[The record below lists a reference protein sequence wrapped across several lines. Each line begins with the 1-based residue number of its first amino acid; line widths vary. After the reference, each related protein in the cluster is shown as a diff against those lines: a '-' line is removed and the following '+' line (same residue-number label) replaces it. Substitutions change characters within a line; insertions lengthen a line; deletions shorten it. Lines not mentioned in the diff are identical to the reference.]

1 MDLEQAQK
9 LDAKHVF
16 GTYGRLPV
24 LLVKGRG
31 VYVYDSEGKRYLDM
45 LAGLS
50 VNALGHCNSR
60 VTAAVKK
67 QVTKLSHVSNLYY
80 TEPMI
85 HLAERLNELSG
96 MRKCFFGNSGAEAN
110 EAAIKLVRRYHS
122 QVLGDGRSDI
132 ICMKNSFHG
141 RTMLTVTA
149 TGQDVYKQGFDPL
162 PPGFKHSPM
171 NDLEALE
178 KKITK
183 KTAAVMVEPVQG
195 EGGVYPATKKFMK
208 GLASLRRKHG
218 IQLIFD
224 EVQCGLGRTGK
235 WFAYMHYGV
244 KPDVMT
250 LAKPVA
256 GGLPMGVMLAQGRVV
271 EGFAPGSHAST
282 FGANPVISAG
292 ALAFLE
298 EMEEKNLVERVA
310 ENGDYFMGRL
320 EELRKRRAQ
329 IKEIRGLG
337 LMTGIEM
344 DADAKEAAQFFM
356 DNGVLVNAVRPN
368 VLRALPPYIIE
379 KKHIDL
385 FVKLLDYFLER
396 Q

>member
-1 MDLEQAQK
+1 MDLCEARK

-24 LLVKGRG
+24 MLVRGRG
-31 VYVYDSEGKRYLDM
+31 VYVYDSEGNRYLDM

-50 VNALGHCNSR
+50 VNALGHCNKR
-60 VTAAVKK
+60 VADAVKK
-67 QVTKLSHVSNLYY
+67 QIVTLSHVSNLYY

-85 HLAERLNELSG
+85 HLARRLNEISG
-96 MRKCFFGNSGAEAN
+96 MKKCFFGNSGAEAN

-122 QVLGDGRSDI
+122 QILRDGRNEI

-149 TGQDVYKQGFDPL
+149 TGQDVYKKGFDPL
-162 PPGFKHSPM
+162 PPGFKHTPM
-171 NDLEALE
+171 NDLGALE
-178 KKITK
+178 KKITG

-208 GLASLRRKHG
+208 GLVSLRRKHG
-218 IQLIFD
+218 IELIFD

-256 GGLPMGVMLAQGRVV
+256 GGLPMGVMLARGKVV
-271 EGFAPGSHAST
+271 KGFAPGSHAST
-282 FGANPVISAG
+282 FGANPVVSAG
-292 ALAFLE
+292 ALAFLD
-298 EMEEKNLVERVA
+298 EMREKQLVEYA
-310 ENGDYFMGRL
+310 GNIGNYFMS
-320 EELRKRRAQ
+320 ELSGLKEKRPE
-329 IKEIRGLG
+329 IKELRGLG
-337 LMTGIEM
+337 LMIGIEM
-344 DADAKEAAQFFM
+344 DADAKKAADFFLE
-356 DNGVLVNAVRPN
+356 NGVLVNAVKPN
-368 VLRALPPYIIE
+368 VLRALPPYIINE
-379 KKHIDL
+379 KHIDL
-385 FVKLLDYFLER
+385 FVKLLDEFLET